1 MTKNRPKDKTKKKL
15 ENSARPAIALQAEQL
30 YSFAWTGNIAGLED
44 MLSRGA
50 TVDIRSQ
57 GETALMKASWEQQ
70 ADAVRVLLRH
80 HADPNIQSETSGHT
94 ALHKAAWRG
103 HENIVQQLLAADAD
117 MTLTNKYGNT
127 ALHEAAS
134 AGNIAAMDL
143 LIEAGA
149 NLAATN
155 NWGMTPE
162 QFAVKSDQ
170 PEAAKYLQYIAFQQS
185 LGLGPAKP
193 SAPRRHP

>member
-1 MTKNRPKDKTKKKL
+1 MTNNKPKKKREKCIAL
-15 ENSARPAIALQAEQL
+15 AAALQAEQL
-30 YSFAWTGNIAGLED
+30 YSFAWTGNIAALED
-44 MLSRGA
+44 VLSNGA
-50 TVDIRSQ
+50 VVDMRSQ

-103 HENIVQQLLAADAD
+103 HENIVQQLLAANAD
-117 MTLTNKYGNT
+117 LTLTNKYGNT
-127 ALHEAAS
+127 ALHEAAA
-134 AGNIAAMDL
+134 AGNIAVMDL

-149 NLAATN
+149 NMATTN

-162 QFAVKSDQ
+162 QFAVKNNQ

-193 SAPRRHP
+193 SAPRRHL